1 MEILFA
7 CFLSNKNKK
16 SDILLS
22 KGHAALGYYVILEE
36 FTKKIK
42 SENFLN
48 NHSNLWGHI
57 TKSKKNEYLKFG
69 FGSLGYGL
77 GIAAGL
83 AYSNRKKLVFVIS
96 SDGELNEGSF
106 WNH

>member
-1 MEILFA
+1 MKKYLEKIKKLRAKIIETSYKKSSAHLGSSLSCLEILFA

-48 NHSNLWGHI
+48 NHSNLW
-57 TKSKKNEYLKFG
+57 KY
-69 FGSLGYGL
+69 Y
-77 GIAAGL
+77 
-83 AYSNRKKLVFVIS
+83 
-96 SDGELNEGSF
+96 
-106 WNH
+106 